1 MAPLVV
7 NAINKTSRN
16 FINFGKLVYDR
27 FNVKWLQFGRNL
39 SLSLLRHLFHGSK
52 KSLVLL
58 PVKKNQ
64 KFFDA
69 RVRSLLASGQNTQ
82 KTQILRG
89 EEEKASAAVTTTT
102 TTRDRLDENLFRAD
116 EKSLLFVWLP
126 IAGSV
131 FNEIDTRAS
140 NLNTP
145 MLRKKVWTTLT
156 STQRSFSS

>member
-7 NAINKTSRN
+7 NAVNKTSRN
-16 FINFGKLVYDR
+16 FINFGKLVSDR
-27 FNVKWLQFGRNL
+27 FQVKGLQLQFGRNL

-102 TTRDRLDENLFRAD
+102 TTSTTTTRDRLDENLFRAD
-116 EKSLLFVWLP
+116 EKSLLFV
-126 IAGSV
+126 
-131 FNEIDTRAS
+131 
-140 NLNTP
+140 
-145 MLRKKVWTTLT
+145 
-156 STQRSFSS
+156 